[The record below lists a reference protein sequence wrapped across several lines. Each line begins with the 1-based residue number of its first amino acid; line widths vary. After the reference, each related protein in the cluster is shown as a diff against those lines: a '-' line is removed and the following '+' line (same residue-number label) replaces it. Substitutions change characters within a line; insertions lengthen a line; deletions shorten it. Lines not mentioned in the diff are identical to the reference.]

1 MKPALAAAMPPAV
14 AVRGSIRRRL
24 LAMLGGLFVAAM
36 VLLAVAAQAYGRRA
50 ADLSFD
56 RLLAASLLAM
66 GEATVVDGGRWDM
79 DLPYAALDLLGQAQ
93 DDRVFYSLRAP
104 DGQVVTGYDDLP
116 LPPAALQREAARHAV
131 QALGAQNL
139 QPVFFDAPYRGETV
153 RFAVAGHWAAGAG
166 AQDRAWL
173 QVGQTRAARDALAAD
188 ITRNAMAAIA
198 LLTLAAL
205 GLCAWGVQ
213 RALAPVE
220 RLGRE
225 LGARAASDLQPVA
238 TAVPA
243 EMAAAVG
250 ALNGFMARLAENLDA
265 LRVFIAE
272 AAHQMRTPLASLRA
286 QAQMALDEPDA
297 TEQRRGLVAV
307 ERNAARLTRLLNQ
320 LLADASVSHRGSLG
334 RFEPVDLAQ
343 LVREALHETLPR
355 AEPRPV
361 VQVDVPAAPAWLRGD
376 ALMLREAVK
385 NLLDNALRHGAP
397 PLGEE
402 EIPTRI
408 DLWLQ
413 AEAGGWQLGVG
424 DRGPGLAAEVL
435 PQLFERFARGPGARP
450 GGAGLGLAIVR
461 RVAERHG
468 GRVQARQRAGG
479 GLEFLLWL
487 PAMERP

>member
-1 MKPALAAAMPPAV
+1 MSMALPAV
-14 AVRGSIRRRL
+14 AVHGSIRRRL
-24 LAMLGGLFVAAM
+24 LATLGGLFVAAM
-36 VLLAVAAQAYGRRA
+36 VVLAIAAQAYGRRA

-66 GEATVVDGGRWDM
+66 GEATVVDRGRWDM

-104 DGQVVTGYDDLP
+104 DGTVVTGYDDLP
-116 LPPAALQREAARHAV
+116 LPPAPLQREAERRAV
-131 QALGAQNL
+131 HALGAQDL
-139 QPVFFDAPYRGETV
+139 RPVFFDAVYRGAPV
-153 RFAVAGHWAAGAG
+153 RFAVASHWAAGAG
-166 AQDRAWL
+166 GPGQAWL
-173 QVGQTRAARDALAAD
+173 QVGQTRTARDALAAD
-188 ITRNAMAAIA
+188 ITRNAMGAIA

-205 GLCAWGVQ
+205 ALCAWGVQ

-225 LGARAASDLQPVA
+225 IGARAASDLQAIATPV
-238 TAVPA
+238 PR
-243 EMAAAVG
+243 EMAPAVG
-250 ALNGFMARLAENLDA
+250 ALNGFMARLADNLDA

-343 LVREALHETLPR
+343 VVREALHETMPR
-355 AEPRPV
+355 AEPQPV
-361 VQVDVPAAPAWLRGD
+361 VRADLPAAPAWLRGD

-397 PLGEE
+397 PLGEDE
-402 EIPTRI
+402 APTQI
-408 DLWLQ
+408 DVRLH
-413 AEAGGWQLGVG
+413 AEGGGWRIGVG
-424 DRGPGLAAEVL
+424 DRGPGLDAAAL
-435 PQLFERFARGPGARP
+435 PGLFERFTRGPGARP

-461 RVAERHG
+461 RVVERHG
-468 GRVQARQRAGG
+468 GRAEVRLRAGG
-479 GLEFLLWL
+479 GLELLLWL
-487 PAMERP
+487 PGMAP